1 MVFSFAKRQSR
12 AVQTPGEAGT
22 GHGSNARQ
30 QGSVEVRHAQYP
42 QTSGVDMTKR
52 YLVVYA
58 KCKGSNFSGHAPDV
72 PGCVSAGD
80 TLEEMQVMMRE
91 ALEFHLSG
99 MLEDGEMIPEPTTT
113 DVELKDED
121 FEDVEY
127 FVVQKLEVKV
137 PDHEQAGE
145 SVRAA

>member
-1 MVFSFAKRQSR
+1 
-12 AVQTPGEAGT
+12 
-22 GHGSNARQ
+22 
-30 QGSVEVRHAQYP
+30 
-42 QTSGVDMTKR
+42 MTKR

-99 MLEDGEMIPEPTTT
+99 MLEDGEMIPEPITT

-137 PDHEQAGE
+137 PDHEQTGE

>member
-1 MVFSFAKRQSR
+1 
-12 AVQTPGEAGT
+12 
-22 GHGSNARQ
+22 
-30 QGSVEVRHAQYP
+30 
-42 QTSGVDMTKR
+42 MTKR

-80 TLEEMQVMMRE
+80 TLEEMASMMRE

-99 MLEDGEMIPEPTTT
+99 MLEDGEAIPEPTTT

-127 FVVQKLEVKV
+127 FVVQKLEVRV
-137 PDHEQAGE
+137 PVHKQTGD